1 MARICQHLA
10 QPRSWRT
17 TPCRLSATTLC
28 NIFAATLHTEGR
40 SSIRK
45 PRTRH
50 AVLTGTQLSWH
61 SFPSSVD
68 IFSRTP
74 FGGGEG
80 KNFFAGARTRS
91 WRPCLWYSTERRKT
105 STSLV
110 TKHAV
115 KDTDRLLYGGLR
127 SAVGRRR
134 QEKECFWYICG
145 GWRGNVRLATDLV
158 LRLQQFSAM
167 AFTAASVHWRPTSIS
182 VG

>member
-1 MARICQHLA
+1 MEIICCVVDGTPLPIRFSCFVTMPVVMARICQHLA

-74 FGGGEG
+74 FGGGG
-80 KNFFAGARTRS
+80 GQKFFRWGPNPLLTALPVVQYRKKENIYVAGYETCSKRYWPTALWWPPVSGRETEARERMFLIHL
-91 WRPCLWYSTERRKT
+91 WRMER
-105 STSLV
+105 
-110 TKHAV
+110 
-115 KDTDRLLYGGLR
+115 
-127 SAVGRRR
+127 
-134 QEKECFWYICG
+134 
-145 GWRGNVRLATDLV
+145 
-158 LRLQQFSAM
+158 
-167 AFTAASVHWRPTSIS
+167 
-182 VG
+182 